1 MAQHL
6 NHPLMT
12 DMLEDRHY
20 KRLLQEHEKLEA
32 EIAAEQASPAADWLG
47 VKRLKVEKLH
57 VAERLEQL
65 RRQVS

>member
-12 DMLEDRHY
+12 DMLEDRQY

-32 EIAAEQASPAADWLG
+32 EIAAEQASPSADSLG

-57 VAERLEQL
+57 VAERLEDL
-65 RRQVS
+65 RKRLS